1 MTTLQVLKTGVT
13 PRLSLAAA
21 EWFER
26 ATREIPG
33 GSRDQLLQLY
43 TDASRHTGHPPQPFD
58 PLEGFPPPSVPGLS
72 LTFWTLEDAVRL
84 TLLLTRS
91 EAVSP
96 DDFYEDA
103 IACYELGVAREQR
116 SWLKAV
122 SLLPTPERYLALVVD
137 ACRTNILPQFEAVAC
152 DNPYPARFFP
162 EPNFNQV
169 VLKALFN
176 GVRLERIVGLS
187 RRANA
192 ELARMAS
199 DYAAERRAAR
209 RSVPVDIGLAMT
221 GAATGMHS

>member
-13 PRLSLAAA
+13 PRLPVAAA
-21 EWFER
+21 EWFDR

-33 GSRDQLLQLY
+33 GSRDQLLHLY

-58 PLEGFPPPSVPGLS
+58 PLEGFPPPSVPELS
-72 LTFWTLEDAVRL
+72 PTFWTLEDAVRL

-122 SLLPTPERYLALVVD
+122 SLLPTPERYLALVID

-152 DNPYPARFFP
+152 ENPYPARFFP

-187 RRANA
+187 RRANT
-192 ELARMAS
+192 ELTRMAN